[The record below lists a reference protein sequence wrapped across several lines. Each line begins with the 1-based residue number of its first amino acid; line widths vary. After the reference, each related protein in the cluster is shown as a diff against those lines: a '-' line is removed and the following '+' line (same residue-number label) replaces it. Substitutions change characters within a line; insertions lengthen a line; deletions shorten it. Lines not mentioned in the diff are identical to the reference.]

1 MSQDLRRIGLVAATA
16 IVVANMIGTGVF
28 TTTGFMSRDL
38 GDAGA
43 VLAGWVVGGILALCG
58 AAAYAELGGMWP
70 RVGGEYVYLRQTYRP
85 VVGFMS
91 GWVSLFAGFS
101 APVAV
106 SALAFDR
113 YLNTLVDLPDRLAA
127 VIIIGATAA
136 LHMVD
141 VVLGARVQTVFT
153 ALKVALIIGL
163 IGAGLTIG
171 DGDWANFDS
180 RGDGLGTLW
189 SGQFAVSLVWVT
201 FAYSG
206 WNAAAY
212 IAGEIKD
219 PARNLPRALILGTL
233 IVTFL
238 YVGLN
243 LVYFYALPPE
253 VLAAPGQPVPI
264 IEVGDATARV
274 LFGDGAGQ
282 MISTMI
288 ALALVSS
295 VSAMTM
301 AGPRVYA
308 AMAEDRV
315 FPPIFARRN
324 PRGAPTFG
332 VLFQAGLA
340 VVMVLFVPLGN
351 LILYTGFTLSAFAA
365 ITVAAVFVM
374 RRRHPDL
381 ARPYRTFG
389 YPVTPALFIVLS
401 AWMGYYFLDHYP
413 RETFASLATMFTGL
427 IIYVWARTNE
437 LERRLNEL
445 ERQGSGSSPEARGPK
460 PEA

>member
-1 MSQDLRRIGLVAATA
+1 MIRPMPGQDLRRIGLVAATA

-43 VLAGWVVGGILALCG
+43 VLAAWVVGGILALCG
-58 AAAYAELGGMWP
+58 AAAYAELGSIWP
-70 RVGGEYVYLRQTYRP
+70 RVGGEYVYLRETYRP
-85 VVGFMS
+85 VIGFLS
-91 GWVSLFAGFS
+91 GWVSLIAGFS
-101 APVAV
+101 APVAA
-106 SALAFDR
+106 SSLAFDR

-127 VIIIGATAA
+127 VIIIAGAAA
-136 LHMVD
+136 VHMVD
-141 VVLGARVQTVFT
+141 VLLGARVQTVFT
-153 ALKVALIIGL
+153 ALKVALILGL
-163 IGAGLTIG
+163 IGAGLAVG
-171 DGDWANFDS
+171 DGDWANLEP
-180 RGDGLGTLW
+180 RGDGFSSVW

-219 PARNLPRALILGTL
+219 PARNLPRALMLGTL
-233 IVTFL
+233 IVTVL

-243 LVYFYALPPE
+243 LVYFYAVPPE
-253 VLAAPGQPVPI
+253 VLAQPGQDWPV
-264 IEVGDATARV
+264 IEVGDAAARA
-274 LFGDGAGQ
+274 LFGPGAGQ
-282 MISTMI
+282 FISTLI
-288 ALALVSS
+288 SLALISS

-315 FPPIFARRN
+315 FPQVFARRN
-324 PRGAPTFG
+324 ERGAPAFG

-340 VVMVLFVPLGN
+340 ILMVLFVPLGN

-365 ITVAAVFVM
+365 VTVAAVFVL
-374 RRRHPDL
+374 RRRHPEL

-389 YPVTPALFIVLS
+389 YPVTPALFILLS
-401 AWMGYYFLDHYP
+401 AWMGYYFLDHHP
-413 RETFASLATMFTGL
+413 RETFAALATMFTGL
-427 IIYVWARTNE
+427 IIYVWARTTE
-437 LERRLNEL
+437 LERRLDEL
-445 ERQGSGSSPEARGPK
+445 EQRDRK
-460 PEA
+460 P